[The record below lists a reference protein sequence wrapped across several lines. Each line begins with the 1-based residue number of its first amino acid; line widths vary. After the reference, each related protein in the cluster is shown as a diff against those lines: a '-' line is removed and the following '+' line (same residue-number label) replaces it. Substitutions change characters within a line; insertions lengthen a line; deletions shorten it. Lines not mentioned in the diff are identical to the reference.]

1 MSKNLFPILAALILA
16 APAHAGV
23 VAPAGASAHA
33 WVAPVAGVFSSVG
46 AQRIATLGS
55 PSLTALSTLD
65 SSSRYSFAAAPQV
78 LDLLAKNLKFYAT
91 PEAFAA
97 MPVEDKI
104 IALRAAAKGA
114 EIEAAAIA
122 DESLAAAKSRP
133 LHPSSAD
140 AISKQVAVAEAVS
153 LYLDAPRREEAA
165 RMRSRVAS
173 FQSKWR
179 KLVEKFREEL
189 PLMIA
194 SDAFDAGNILVKT
207 KHGWVA
213 ADESPYPIEADLS
226 KFYARRIA
234 ALKSAPRGPWS
245 RREAEILYGALD
257 HPDVNAAFPGETAV
271 FHHWPQKVSALDAR
285 ITLQEFQWDESHF
298 QRGLRPAIEAFKKNA
313 HDGSPVAA
321 RHILA
326 VEKRYADLLDAPP
339 APSHLRLRILA
350 AMRNGAAG
358 LPSWERFREIERST
372 HDRYRRTA
380 MIAAGVLVAGMI
392 VMMALGGLLPA
403 MPLAAKLAALSA
415 AWLAP
420 LIVFV
425 RNLWLAQSLESARD
439 HSPVD
444 ETLRRAFPND

>member
-16 APAHAGV
+16 APVRAGV

-46 AQRIATLGS
+46 AERIATLGS

-65 SSSRYSFAAAPQV
+65 SSSRYAFAAAPQV

-114 EIEAAAIA
+114 EIEAAAIS

-140 AISKQVAVAEAVS
+140 AVSKQVAQAEAVA

-165 RMRSRVAS
+165 RMRSKVAS

-179 KLVEKFREEL
+179 KLVEKFHEEL
-189 PLMIA
+189 PLKIA
-194 SDAFDAGNILVKT
+194 AGAFDAGNILVET

-226 KFYARRIA
+226 KFYERRTEALRKAPQGAWTRQEAALLSEALDRPDVGGAKPWSASARLALADIIA
-234 ALKSAPRGPWS
+234 ASQQRVVNDRPLMSAIRAFE
-245 RREAEILYGALD
+245 RNARDGA
-257 HPDVNAAFPGETAV
+257 
-271 FHHWPQKVSALDAR
+271 
-285 ITLQEFQWDESHF
+285 
-298 QRGLRPAIEAFKKNA
+298 
-313 HDGSPVAA
+313 PVAS

-326 VEKRYADLLDAPP
+326 VEKRYADVANFAMTPTP
-339 APSHLRLRILA
+339 VRLRILA
-350 AMRNGAAG
+350 AIRSGADG
-358 LPSWERFREIERST
+358 LPSWERLRAIGRST
-372 HDRYRRTA
+372 HARNRRTA
-380 MIAAGVLVAGMI
+380 MIAAGVLVAGMVAMI
-392 VMMALGGLLPA
+392 PLGLTGFSA
-403 MPLAAKLAALSA
+403 WPLAAKLVALSLT
-415 AWLAP
+415 WLAP
-420 LIVFV
+420 MIVFV
-425 RNLWLAQSLESARD
+425 RSLWLAQSLESGRD
-439 HSPVD
+439 YSYVA
-444 ETLRRAFPND
+444 ETLRRTFPND

>member
-1 MSKNLFPILAALILA
+1 MSKNPFPLLAALLLA

-46 AQRIATLGS
+46 AERIAAMGC

-65 SSSRYSFAAAPQV
+65 SSARYSFAAAPQV
-78 LDLLAKNLKFYAT
+78 LDLLARNLKFYAT

-97 MPVEDKI
+97 MPAEDKL

-140 AISKQVAVAEAVS
+140 AVSKQVAQAEAVS

-179 KLVEKFREEL
+179 KLVEKFKEEL
-189 PLMIA
+189 PLKIA
-194 SDAFDAGNILVKT
+194 AGVFDAGNILVET

-226 KFYARRIA
+226 KFYERRIE
-234 ALKSAPRGPWS
+234 ALRQAPQGPWTIH
-245 RREAEILYGALD
+245 EASPLLIALD
-257 HPDVNAAFPGETAV
+257 RPEIGGEKSWSVLARLKLADIISAEDKRGRSDRPLTSAAGAFVKNERYGYAV
-271 FHHWPQKVSALDAR
+271 AP
-285 ITLQEFQWDESHF
+285 
-298 QRGLRPAIEAFKKNA
+298 
-313 HDGSPVAA
+313 

-326 VEKRYADLLDAPP
+326 VEKHYKDISNFGLLPI
-339 APSHLRLRILA
+339 SIRLRILA
-350 AMRNGAAG
+350 AIRNGADG
-358 LPSWERFREIERST
+358 LPSWERLREVERST
-372 HDRYRRTA
+372 YGRTRRTA
-380 MIAAGVLVAGMI
+380 LIAAGVLIAGMI
-392 VMMALGGLLPA
+392 AMMLLGGSIQAL
-403 MPLAAKLAALSA
+403 PLAAKLAALSL

-420 LIVFV
+420 MLVFV
-425 RNLWLAQSLESARD
+425 RGLWLAQSLESARD
-439 HSPVD
+439 YSSVA
-444 ETLRRAFPND
+444 ETLSRTFPND